1 MPTWT
6 SSLTSEQGKDSSR
19 IRYSVLMQN
28 EIRLLKIHPGRS
40 EDPIE
45 TSLITVDLLQA
56 PSYEAISYVWGTRDN
71 QPTIS
76 VDGSVM
82 QIFQGA
88 FQAIHALRRPDS
100 DQIVWI
106 DAVCIDQSCAEER
119 SRQVS
124 MMSDI
129 YGMAR
134 SVAVYL
140 GKAIE
145 QTSEAMRLLQ
155 YLISPDGTMEQPP
168 WISSKLSKV
177 EDVLQDILERPWFER
192 VWTVQEAALARHTTL
207 ICGEYKVSWS
217 SDLRNLRSVI
227 FRIKSA
233 AISPYFSAASG
244 RKSKLDWSPL
254 TDILETQLRQ
264 AARREGVILH
274 RNQLDIAYQFRHR
287 ECRDPRDNYFA
298 MFGIVESEKGGD
310 LRFTVD
316 YSMSLEQV
324 HQRYTE
330 ELMRIHMSE
339 VSRAESPL
347 PLDPFVRML
356 RAIADSTSPVVQ
368 KRWVN
373 DVQDW
378 AMLDRCR
385 LEQQHCYTPSTHEP
399 GETAYAGIGT

>member
-1 MPTWT
+1 
-6 SSLTSEQGKDSSR
+6 
-19 IRYSVLMQN
+19 MQS

-45 TSLITVDLLQA
+45 TSLITVDLMRA
-56 PSYEAISYVWGTRDN
+56 PPYEALSYVWGSPRY
-71 QPTIS
+71 QSTIS
-76 VDGSVM
+76 VNGFAMPTFKGVFRAM
-82 QIFQGA
+82 Q
-88 FQAIHALRRPDS
+88 ALRKPDTERL
-100 DQIVWI
+100 VWI
-106 DAVCIDQSCAEER
+106 DAICINQHNINEQSC
-119 SRQVS
+119 QVS

-129 YGMAR
+129 YGMAG
-134 SVAVYL
+134 SVVVYL
-140 GKAIE
+140 GDATE
-145 QTSEAMRLLQ
+145 DTSEAIRVLQ
-155 YLISPDGTMEQPP
+155 YFLDPNGMTEEPP
-168 WISSKLSKV
+168 WMHLKLSEV
-177 EDVLQDILERPWFER
+177 ENVLQDILRRSWFER
-192 VWTVQEAALARHTTL
+192 VWTVQEATLARHTTL
-207 ICGEYKVSWS
+207 VCGEHKVSWF

-233 AISPYFSAASG
+233 AISPYFTAASG

-254 TDILETQLRQ
+254 IDILETQLRQ

-287 ECRDPRDNYFA
+287 ECHDPRDNYFA

-339 VSRAESPL
+339 ISRAESPL

-378 AMLDRCR
+378 ALLDRRR
-385 LEQQHCYTPSTHEP
+385 LEQQHRHTLSAHEP
-399 GETAYAGIGT
+399 GDTAYTGIGT